1 MNRAAAERRGQGD
14 VSKGEER
21 HVGASDERLGSA
33 VASGLFSL
41 LGAAAAYFISLTL
54 LEPRG
59 LLAGPN
65 NLFYLTVVGGLSALL
80 LTRGPARRA
89 GRAWARTMDRVTSLR
104 PDVVVAVLVGATVGL
119 VLTILVNTVL
129 ADIPGF
135 TWYWSVLIAV
145 IAVLGCAGFF
155 VANRSVLPGL
165 RSAGAAIAA
174 SAGPWHDKVIDSSA
188 LIDGRILDV
197 AESNFVDGR
206 LLVPHFVL
214 AELQRLADSDDPLRR
229 QRGRRGLEVVDKLVS
244 HHDLPSEVVTVS
256 DDARVPV
263 DARLVRYCLDTGFD
277 LVTTDYNLSRVAS
290 LQGVRVLNLNQ
301 LANGVKVTYMPGERL
316 SLNVVK
322 PGRESGQGLAYLEDG
337 TMVVVEDAAELVG
350 HSVDAVVTSSLQT
363 SMGRMIFARLADV

>member
-1 MNRAAAERRGQGD
+1 MNGAASDQHHGD
-14 VSKGEER
+14 HAKR
-21 HVGASDERLGSA
+21 HDAKPGGSDERLGTTL
-33 VASGLFSL
+33 ASGLFTL
-41 LGAAAAYFISLTL
+41 AGAAAAYFLSLSL

-65 NLFYLTVVGGLSALL
+65 NLFYLTVVGGLTALL

-89 GRAWARTMDRVTSLR
+89 GRLWARGMDSVTSVG
-104 PDVVVAVLVGATVGL
+104 PDAVVAVLVGATVGL

-145 IAVLGCAGFF
+145 IAVVGCAGFF
-155 VANRSVLPGL
+155 VVNRRVLPGL
-165 RSAGAAIAA
+165 RTTGTAVVST
-174 SAGPWHDKVIDSSA
+174 GPWHDKVLDSSA
-188 LIDGRILDV
+188 IIDGRVLDV
-197 AESNFVDGR
+197 AEANFVDGR

-214 AELQRLADSDDPLRR
+214 AELQRLADSEDPLRR
-229 QRGRRGLEVVDKLVS
+229 QRGRRGLEMVDRLVS
-244 HHDLPSEVVTVS
+244 HRELPAEVVTVA
-256 DDARVPV
+256 DDAKVPV
-263 DARLVRYCLDTGFD
+263 DARLVRYCLETGFD
-277 LVTTDYNLSRVAS
+277 LVTTDYNLSRVAA

-316 SLNVVK
+316 TLNVVK

-363 SMGRMIFARLADV
+363 SMGRMIFARLANGE

>member
-1 MNRAAAERRGQGD
+1 MNGATAEHRGHGD
-14 VSKGEER
+14 VGKGEDRPTSEPE
-21 HVGASDERLGSA
+21 ERLGTT
-33 VASGLFSL
+33 VASGIFTLA
-41 LGAAAAYFISLTL
+41 GGAAAYFISLAL

-65 NLFYLTVVGGLSALL
+65 NLLYLTIVGALTALL
-80 LTRGPARRA
+80 FTRGPARRV
-89 GRAWARTMDRVTSLR
+89 GRVWARTVNRAASIG
-104 PDVVVAVLVGATVGL
+104 PDVVVAVIVGATVGL

-145 IAVLGCAGFF
+145 IAVVGCAGFF
-155 VANRSVLPGL
+155 AANRRVLPGL

-174 SAGPWHDKVIDSSA
+174 SSGPWHDKAVDSSA
-188 LIDGRILDV
+188 IIDGRILDV
-197 AESNFVDGR
+197 AEANFIDGR

-229 QRGRRGLEVVDKLVS
+229 QKGRRGLEVVDKLVS
-244 HHDLPSEVVTVS
+244 HKELKAEIVTVA
-256 DDARVPV
+256 DDDKVPV
-263 DARLVRYCLDTGFD
+263 DARLVRYCLETGFD

-322 PGRESGQGLAYLEDG
+322 PGRESGQGLAYLDDG

-363 SMGRMIFARLADV
+363 SMGRMIFARLAEA